1 MQLTRTQFLEELES
15 LRNMLL
21 AMGSEADRA
30 VADSIRAL
38 TDRDI
43 SLAEKVIAQ
52 DDILDQMDLEI
63 EAHCMRLLALQQPIA
78 SDLRLVGT
86 ALKIITDL
94 ERIGDHAVDIAKVA
108 RKLAKVE
115 PSRPLAD
122 LPRMATAVR
131 SMLKTALAAFV
142 KHDLNLVKDVVLA
155 DDEVDDLFHRIRSD
169 LHAAMREEPEVV
181 VDASYYLFVA
191 HYLERMADHAVNIA
205 ERVHYMETGE
215 LAQLDKSH
223 KASSLG

>member
-1 MQLTRTQFLEELES
+1 MYLTRTQYEEELES

-30 VADSIRAL
+30 VADSVRSL
-38 TDRDI
+38 TERDVA
-43 SLAEKVIAQ
+43 LAEKVIVE
-52 DDILDQMDLEI
+52 DDTLDEMDLEI

-108 RKLAKVE
+108 RKLAIVDH
-115 PSRPLAD
+115 SRPLAD
-122 LPRMATAVR
+122 LPKMATAVR
-131 SMLKTALAAFV
+131 SMLKSSLDAFV
-142 KHDLNLVKDVVLA
+142 KHDIALVAAVVEA

-169 LHAAMREEPEVV
+169 LHAAMRQNSEVV

-223 KASSLG
+223 KASSIG